1 MIDGIF
7 WYLWSV
13 SLVLC
18 FIFLSNFLVSFYYSS
33 ISKGRL
39 YQRFKEDPKRFL
51 LRSFLV
57 SLVFSLLFNIPDLI
71 KLFLAVIVSSSS
83 SSIINDV
90 IISIVIQ
97 FLLILILG
105 SLLAW
110 LSYGF
115 GISLGYKIFRR

>member
-51 LRSFLV
+51 LISFLV
-57 SLVFSLLFNIPDLI
+57 SLVFSILFNIPDLI
-71 KLFLAVIVSSSS
+71 KLFLAVIVSS

-115 GISLGYKIFRR
+115 GISLGYKMFRR